1 VAVRVPALSSSCSR
15 SVHSLS
21 LARPKSR
28 ILTRP
33 SSVRKRFSGCTV
45 LGPHVV
51 EGEDVRVVERGHGP
65 GLLLEAAQAVG
76 VGDTLRG
83 DDLDRHFAA
92 EARVAGAV
100 DLAHASGAEGRE
112 HLVGPEPRAGPERH
126 GNWGDCIGNKPV
138 PDPWIC
144 GCSTRSGSANN
155 TRTTPGG

>member
-1 VAVRVPALSSSCSR
+1 
-15 SVHSLS
+15 
-21 LARPKSR
+21 
-28 ILTRP
+28 
-33 SSVRKRFSGCTV
+33 VRKRFSGCTV